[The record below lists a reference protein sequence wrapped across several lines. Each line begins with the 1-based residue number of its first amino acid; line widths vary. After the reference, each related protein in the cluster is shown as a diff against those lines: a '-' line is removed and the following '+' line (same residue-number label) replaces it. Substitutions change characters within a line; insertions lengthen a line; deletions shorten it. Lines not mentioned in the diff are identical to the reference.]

1 MATATVELESIPRRQ
16 GGSPAAF
23 LDEYA
28 SRSRAVILT
37 DAITGWPAL
46 RRWSLDFFEQRYGD
60 RMVGNESAVERTKL
74 GEGIRRI
81 RDSLVSGQP
90 APYLHQIPIP
100 RQLPELHADISPP
113 IPYVTRDR
121 MGSRLMPRAFRF
133 VQGNI
138 ELFIGGPRA
147 GFSLL
152 HYDLY
157 HQHAFI
163 AQVVGEK
170 HFRVFSPRDSAYVYP
185 DAQHPHTSRVTNAFE
200 PDLAK
205 FPEMARATPID
216 FVLRPGEVLFVPA
229 GWWHV
234 TRMSEVTISVAW
246 NTLDQH
252 NWPGFVADY
261 RRGIQSEGIRGQLKA
276 AYVQGLGALFRARG
290 M

>member
-1 MATATVELESIPRRQ
+1 MAATMVGL
-16 GGSPAAF
+16 GGIQRANGVSRAAF
-23 LDEYA
+23 QDQFA
-28 SRSRAVILT
+28 SRSIPLVLT
-37 DAITGWPAL
+37 DAITRWPAL
-46 RRWSLDFFEQRYGD
+46 RRWSLDYFEQRFGD
-60 RMVGNESAVERTKL
+60 RTIGGGESVDHIPM

-81 RDSLVSGQP
+81 RESLTTGAT

-100 RQLPELHADISPP
+100 RQLPELFEDISPP
-113 IPYVTRDR
+113 IAYVTRDR

-133 VQGNI
+133 VDGNI

-147 GFSLL
+147 GFSIL

-170 HFRVFSPRDSAYVYP
+170 HFRVYAPRDSAYVYP
-185 DAQHPHTSRVTNAFE
+185 DPQHPHVSRVPNPFE
-200 PDLAK
+200 PDLAV

-234 TRMSEVTISVAW
+234 TRMSEVTISAAW
-246 NTLDQH
+246 NTLDE
-252 NWPGFVADY
+252 NTWPDFVADY
-261 RRGIQSEGIRGQLKA
+261 GRGLRDAGARGRLKT
-276 AYVQGLGALFRARG
+276 AYVRGLGPVFRARG